1 MTTQE
6 LRDQLRYLDPE
17 GDRVVRVTVE
27 GQYGE
32 PRAEDI
38 VVDDG
43 SSDHTHREMV
53 RAAGNLNKVKV
64 ARLDIHHGNGIY
76 AGNRRHTYLGSVGS
90 DSETN
95 PAPAKGRPQI

>member
-43 SSDHTHREMV
+43 TWTV
-53 RAAGNLNKVKV
+53 TLG
-64 ARLDIHHGNGIY
+64 LD
-76 AGNRRHTYLGSVGS
+76 
-90 DSETN
+90 
-95 PAPAKGRPQI
+95 